1 VGSEEIVTPKVIEAY
16 LTREKEGFEKLDPQ
30 TWISIYRG
38 ETNSFRVLTHLA
50 KEWLLLTIYPYVT
63 APQGK
68 ENRLALYSH
77 LLELN
82 HEMNLAKFC
91 LDEDGEVVL
100 SVEFPTENLDDS
112 EFRDGFQILSYYA
125 DKYYL
130 DILNLAQE
138 RQIK

>member
-1 VGSEEIVTPKVIEAY
+1 MGSEERVTPKIIEEY
-16 LTREKEGFEKLDPQ
+16 LRRQKESFERIDPY

-50 KEWLLLTIYPYVT
+50 KEWILLTIYPYVS
-63 APQGK
+63 PPKHK
-68 ENRLALYSH
+68 ENRLALYAQ

-82 HEMNLAKFC
+82 HEMNMVKFC
-91 LDEDGEVVL
+91 IDEQGEVLL

-112 EFRDGFQILSYYA
+112 EFRDAFQILSYYA

-130 DILNLAQE
+130 DILNLAQDRE
-138 RQIK
+138 IN

>member
-1 VGSEEIVTPKVIEAY
+1 MGSEEIVTPKVIEAY